1 MTLLRIRQI
10 VACLC
15 TAASLSAGMAQTAE
29 PSPDRTAPLFD
40 NLGTHSHPITAGSPL
55 VQRYFDQGLV
65 LTFAFNH
72 AEAIR
77 SFREAATLDPDCA
90 MCYWGIALALGPNIN
105 AAMDEAAGREAYAA
119 MQQALRLA
127 GQVSEREQAYI
138 QALATRYI
146 AKPRADREG
155 LDRAYAAAM
164 RQVALRFPE
173 DMDAAALFAEALM
186 DTMPWNYWTKDGRPR
201 PDTPELLSTLESVM
215 AQAPEHP
222 LALHLY
228 IHAVEASPDPKRG
241 EAAADRLGSL
251 VPGAGHLVHM
261 PAHIYLRIG
270 RYHDAAVANERAAQA
285 DESLF
290 DHTHEQGFYPA
301 AYYAHNIHFLWQAAS
316 IEGRSTVAIE
326 AARKLVDVL
335 PDEQIQKVPGA
346 EQFLPTPLFA
356 LAQFG
361 RWSEILSEPKPA
373 KTFVYHL
380 AMWHY
385 ARGLAFAA
393 TGKLKEAEQE
403 RRNLEPLRK
412 GRAVRRLETSHHA
425 FPATRL
431 IRIAELILRA
441 ELAGRR
447 GRLDERLKQ
456 LDAAVQIQDSLPY
469 MEPPYWYYPVRQS
482 LGVALLQAGRAKEAE
497 TVFRRDLSE
506 HPRNGWSLFGLA
518 RSLRAQ
524 GETEA
529 AADAQRQFEEVWQQS
544 DVTLTD
550 SLIPQPLSTRRE

>member
-15 TAASLSAGMAQTAE
+15 TAAGLSAGMAQAAE

-40 NLGTHSHPITAGSPL
+40 NLGTHSHPITVGSPL

-77 SFREAATLDPDCA
+77 SFRKAATLDPDCA

-105 AAMDEAAGREAYAA
+105 AAMDEAAGNDAYAA

-222 LALHLY
+222 MALHLY

-290 DHTHEQGFYPA
+290 DNTHEQGFYPA

-316 IEGRSTVAIE
+316 IEGRSTVAID
-326 AARKLVDVL
+326 AARKLVGVL

-361 RWSEILSEPKPA
+361 RWNEILKEPKPA
-373 KTFVYHL
+373 KAFAYHL

-385 ARGLAFAA
+385 ARGLALAA

-412 GRAVRRLETSHHA
+412 GRAVHQLETSLHA
-425 FPATRL
+425 FPAARL
-431 IRIAELILRA
+431 IRIAGLILQA

-497 TVFRRDLSE
+497 RVFRQDLAE

-518 RSLRAQ
+518 MSLRAQ
-524 GETEA
+524 GATEA
-529 AADAQRQFEEVWQQS
+529 AADAQRQFEEVWQQA